1 MNVLKGVV
9 DMQIKNS
16 NRIDDVQ
23 FVFTPWH
30 GTTDSYHV
38 HLGMIHHE
46 TAVGKISCKKTNKQK
61 NLYLVLVDLQMAFD
75 RFHVK
80 CFGGL

>member
-1 MNVLKGVV
+1 MLKGVV

-46 TAVGKISCKKTNKQK
+46 TAVEKISCKKKQTNKK
-61 NLYLVLVDLQMAFD
+61 ICTL
-75 RFHVK
+75 
-80 CFGGL
+80 C

>member
-1 MNVLKGVV
+1 MLKGVV

-46 TAVGKISCKKTNKQK
+46 TAVEKISCKKNKQTK
-61 NLYLVLVDLQMAFD
+61 KSVPCVS
-75 RFHVK
+75 
-80 CFGGL
+80 